1 VVREPVRASVE
12 HEGWGATLLACQDED
27 GQWAGGAFVP
37 AGFTAKLWE
46 AAGQPWTATAFTF
59 DLLRDLGLPPG
70 CAAARRTVAAV
81 GANARWDHAGEPFWD
96 GEVEECINGRLV
108 TTGSYFG
115 VDMDGVIDRLLDQQM
130 SDGGWNCERENGSV
144 RGSFHTTINVLE
156 GLLAA
161 QTAHGGVQDITAARH
176 AGEEFLLERR
186 LFRRQTTGE
195 PADPDFLPI
204 GSSPRWEYDVLRG
217 LHYCRAAALHDGV
230 GPTREQRKH
239 WTTSS
244 PAGSMTAVGA
254 PTGGPAVG
262 SGCTQTSPAS
272 PRLGSPSRHCG
283 YWPGQTSTD
292 RHHASM
298 SRTQSRN

>member
-37 AGFTAKLWE
+37 AGFTARPWE

-144 RGSFHTTINVLE
+144 RGSFHTTIVN
-156 GLLAA
+156 
-161 QTAHGGVQDITAARH
+161 
-176 AGEEFLLERR
+176 
-186 LFRRQTTGE
+186 
-195 PADPDFLPI
+195 
-204 GSSPRWEYDVLRG
+204 PR
-217 LHYCRAAALHDGV
+217 
-230 GPTREQRKH
+230 
-239 WTTSS
+239 
-244 PAGSMTAVGA
+244 
-254 PTGGPAVG
+254 
-262 SGCTQTSPAS
+262 
-272 PRLGSPSRHCG
+272 
-283 YWPGQTSTD
+283 
-292 RHHASM
+292 
-298 SRTQSRN
+298 